1 MGASG
6 GAGRKLGP
14 PGPRLPERPP
24 RPTILL
30 RSGFPDGATGKTGP
44 DARISHSSPEPE
56 AASVVSP
63 TRPRPY
69 GAISFP
75 QPQRF
80 TIARRRSRRPQPA
93 RREPDVN
100 INENIRANK
109 VRVVI
114 DGEGQKGV
122 MPTEEAIDMARNLGL
137 DLVEIS
143 PNSDPPVT
151 KIMDYGKYR
160 YEQQKKAKEQ
170 RKKQAGQ
177 GELKEV
183 RFRPRTDDHDYEFKL
198 KHARE
203 FLEKGNKVKA
213 WVQFRGRDIIYKD
226 QGLDMLE
233 RFTEDL
239 SDIAKVDQAPTMEGR
254 RMTTMLTPDKK

>member
-1 MGASG
+1 M
-6 GAGRKLGP
+6 
-14 PGPRLPERPP
+14 
-24 RPTILL
+24 
-30 RSGFPDGATGKTGP
+30 
-44 DARISHSSPEPE
+44 
-56 AASVVSP
+56 
-63 TRPRPY
+63 
-69 GAISFP
+69 
-75 QPQRF
+75 
-80 TIARRRSRRPQPA
+80 
-93 RREPDVN
+93 
-100 INENIRANK
+100 NENIRAPQ

-122 MPTEEAIDMARNLGL
+122 MRTEEAIDLARSMGL

-143 PNSDPPVT
+143 ASSDPPVT
-151 KIMDYGKYR
+151 KIMDFGKFR

-170 RKKQAGQ
+170 RKKQAHQ

-183 RFRPRTDDHDYEFKL
+183 RFRPRTDDHDYDFKL

-239 SDIAKVDQAPTMEGR
+239 ADIAKVDQAPTMEGR
-254 RMTTMLTPDKK
+254 RMTTMLTPDKKG

>member
-1 MGASG
+1 MRRTS
-6 GAGRKLGP
+6 P
-14 PGPRLPERPP
+14 SPRAPDARPYPLPER
-24 RPTILL
+24 
-30 RSGFPDGATGKTGP
+30 S
-44 DARISHSSPEPE
+44 
-56 AASVVSP
+56 
-63 TRPRPY
+63 
-69 GAISFP
+69 
-75 QPQRF
+75 
-80 TIARRRSRRPQPA
+80 TIARRRSRRPEPK
-93 RREPDVN
+93 RREPDAI
-100 INENIRANK
+100 INENIRAST

-114 DGEGQKGV
+114 EGEGQKGV
-122 MPTEEAIDMARNLGL
+122 MPTAEALDLARSLGM

-143 PNSDPPVT
+143 GASDPPVT
-151 KIMDYGKYR
+151 KIMDYGKFR

-203 FLEKGNKVKA
+203 FIEKGNKVKA

-239 SDIAKVDQAPTMEGR
+239 SDIAKVDQAPIMEGR
-254 RMTTMLTPDKK
+254 RMTTMLTPSKK

>member
-1 MGASG
+1 M
-6 GAGRKLGP
+6 
-14 PGPRLPERPP
+14 
-24 RPTILL
+24 
-30 RSGFPDGATGKTGP
+30 
-44 DARISHSSPEPE
+44 
-56 AASVVSP
+56 
-63 TRPRPY
+63 
-69 GAISFP
+69 
-75 QPQRF
+75 
-80 TIARRRSRRPQPA
+80 ARRRSRRPQPA

-100 INENIRANK
+100 INENIRSNK

-122 MPTEEAIDMARNLGL
+122 MATDEAIDMARSMGL

-239 SDIAKVDQAPTMEGR
+239 ADIAKVDQAPTMEGR
-254 RMTTMLTPDKK
+254 RMTTMLTPDKR